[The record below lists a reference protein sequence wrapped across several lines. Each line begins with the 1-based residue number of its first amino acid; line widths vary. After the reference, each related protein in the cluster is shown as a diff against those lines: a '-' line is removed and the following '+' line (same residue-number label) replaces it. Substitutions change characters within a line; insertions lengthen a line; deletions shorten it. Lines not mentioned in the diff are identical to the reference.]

1 MIAFVL
7 AAGLGTRL
15 RPRTDVTAK
24 PALPLLGASL
34 LEVNL
39 RQARRAG
46 VREVVV
52 NAAHL
57 PHTVIAVAREACER
71 LGLRLHLSIEA
82 GAPRG
87 TGGALVQARPLLAR
101 GAPFLLLNG
110 DTLVDVDVRALVAAH
125 EASGAVT
132 TLAVRRFPEGAPYT
146 PVEVDG
152 EGRLLRL
159 GGKGVQGP
167 VAAARR
173 LFVGVHVLSEAI
185 FEVLPAEGA
194 PCVNRD
200 GHLALVARGDRVQ
213 TFLDEGRIFHDV
225 GTPERYVEANLAAL
239 DGTLGPVLREEV
251 FGAAVLRA
259 DGVWADPTAVV
270 AAGAELRA
278 PCFVGARARV
288 GPAAKLGPRGAVLAG
303 AALEGE
309 LRDGVIGPG

>member
-15 RPRTDVTAK
+15 RPRTLGTAK

-71 LGLRLHLSIEA
+71 LELLLHLSIEA

-87 TGGALVQARPLLAR
+87 TGGALVQARPLLDR
-101 GAPFLLLNG
+101 GEPFLLLNG

-125 EASGAVT
+125 GSSGAVT

-146 PVEVDG
+146 PVEVDAS
-152 EGRLLRL
+152 GRLLRL
-159 GGKGVQGP
+159 GGKGVPGL
-167 VAAARR
+167 AAASR
-173 LFVGVHVLSEAI
+173 LFVGVHVLSPAI
-185 FEVLPAEGA
+185 FEVLPKEGA

-200 GHLALVARGDRVQ
+200 GHLALVARGDLVQ

-239 DGTLGPVLREEV
+239 DGTLGPVLSEGV
-251 FGAAVLRA
+251 FGAAVARA
-259 DGVWADPTAVV
+259 EGVWVDPTAVI
-270 AAGAELRA
+270 ASGAQLRA
-278 PCFVGARARV
+278 PCFVGARAQV
-288 GPAAKLGPRGAVLAG
+288 GASARLGPRGVVLAG
-303 AALEGE
+303 ASLSGE
-309 LRDGVIGPG
+309 LRDGAIGPG